1 MNLSGSR
8 GRLTA
13 LTRDILLSWE
23 ETKAHWHDAKS
34 EEFEKRFMA
43 ELAAHSSRAVS
54 VMEELDKVLHK
65 VRSDC
70 E

>member
-8 GRLTA
+8 GRLLA

-23 ETKAHWHDAKS
+23 ETKAHWHDAMS

>member
-8 GRLTA
+8 GRLTG

-43 ELAAHSSRAVS
+43 ELAAHSSRVVS

-65 VRSDC
+65 ARSDC

>member
-8 GRLTA
+8 GRLTG

-23 ETKAHWHDAKS
+23 ETKSHWHDAKS
-34 EEFEKRFMA
+34 EEFEKRFMI

>member
-23 ETKAHWHDAKS
+23 ETKSHWHDVRS

-43 ELAAHSSRAVS
+43 ELAAHSSRAAS

-65 VRSDC
+65 ARKDC